1 MLRVC
6 LLWSLR
12 YRLLRTLRLR
22 ISLYRCLCVYWLLGV
37 WLLLLYRRFRLCLL
51 FHQVEEASPVHFRV
65 GCLYLLLDF
74 LQLGGIRVCFRLC
87 KHADG
92 FPMVPG
98 GCQFFRLLHQFLVLL
113 PFLAFFLRLLG
124 FRFLGG
130 LAAGGGLVRLCL
142 KLCHV
147 GDQPAR
153 FLYRSCDCLQE
164 SCVKFLRCARDSQRH
179 DVVLGLVL
187 ESVRFGQC
195 GNGQLSVCL
204 ADDDREVH
212 AFRHHLVDCCKKHN
226 FRY

>member
-1 MLRVC
+1 MLC
-6 LLWSLR
+6 L
-12 YRLLRTLRLR
+12 
-22 ISLYRCLCVYWLLGV
+22 RCLCICRL
-37 WLLLLYRRFRLCLL
+37 FRLCFLL
-51 FHQVEEASPVHFRV
+51 HQVEKAALVHFGSRR
-65 GCLYLLLDF
+65 LYLLLDF
-74 LQLGGIRVCFRLC
+74 LQLGGCCIRFRLSE
-87 KHADG
+87 HIDDL
-92 FPMVPG
+92 PVILG

-124 FRFLGG
+124 FRFLGS

-142 KLCHV
+142 ELCHV
-147 GDQPAR
+147 GDQSAR

-164 SCVKFLRCARDSQRH
+164 SRIKFLRCARGSQRH

>member
-1 MLRVC
+1 M
-6 LLWSLR
+6 
-12 YRLLRTLRLR
+12 
-22 ISLYRCLCVYWLLGV
+22 
-37 WLLLLYRRFRLCLL
+37 LLYRRFRLCFL

-65 GCLYLLLDF
+65 GRLYLLLDF

-92 FPMVPG
+92 FPVVSG
-98 GCQFFRLLHQFLVLL
+98 GSQFFRLLHQFLVLF
-113 PFLAFFLRLLG
+113 PFLALLLRFLG
-124 FRFLGG
+124 FGILGG
-130 LAAGGGLVRLCL
+130 LAACGGFVRLSL
-142 KLCHV
+142 ELCHV
-147 GDQPAR
+147 GDQPAG

-164 SCVKFLRCARDSQRH
+164 SGVKFLRRSRNCQRH

-212 AFRHHLVDCCKKHN
+212 AFRHHLVDCCKKHS

>member
-1 MLRVC
+1 M
-6 LLWSLR
+6 
-12 YRLLRTLRLR
+12 
-22 ISLYRCLCVYWLLGV
+22 
-37 WLLLLYRRFRLCLL
+37 LLYRRFRLCFL

-65 GCLYLLLDF
+65 GRLYLLLDF

-92 FPMVPG
+92 FPVVSG
-98 GCQFFRLLHQFLVLL
+98 RCQFFRLLHQFLVLL

-124 FRFLGG
+124 FRFLGS
-130 LAAGGGLVRLCL
+130 LAAGSGLVRLCL
-142 KLCHV
+142 ELCHI

-164 SCVKFLRCARDSQRH
+164 SRIKFLRCARDSQRH